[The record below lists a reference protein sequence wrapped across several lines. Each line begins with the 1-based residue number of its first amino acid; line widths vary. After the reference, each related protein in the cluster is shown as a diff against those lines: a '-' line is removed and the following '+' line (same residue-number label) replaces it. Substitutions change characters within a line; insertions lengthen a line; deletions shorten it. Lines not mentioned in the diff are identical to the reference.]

1 MRGIFCGPN
10 FIFPSFPLFSLFQ
23 MYRCRCLVIKAHV
36 RTPVV
41 IEPDVP
47 SNDLPGL
54 FGGIELPAPVD
65 AFRLDNAVDTLG
77 YGIIG
82 RLVVLGHADGDV
94 MIAEQFHITV
104 TTVLYA
110 AVGMMYK
117 SFQILAPPH
126 GRSLFYCLGEGFSTQ
141 PIILRE

>member
-1 MRGIFCGPN
+1 M
-10 FIFPSFPLFSLFQ
+10 
-23 MYRCRCLVIKAHV
+23 

-65 AFRLDNAVDTLG
+65 AFRLDNAVDTLS

-82 RLVVLGHADGDV
+82 RLVILGHADGN
-94 MIAEQFHITV
+94 
-104 TTVLYA
+104 
-110 AVGMMYK
+110 
-117 SFQILAPPH
+117 
-126 GRSLFYCLGEGFSTQ
+126 
-141 PIILRE
+141 II